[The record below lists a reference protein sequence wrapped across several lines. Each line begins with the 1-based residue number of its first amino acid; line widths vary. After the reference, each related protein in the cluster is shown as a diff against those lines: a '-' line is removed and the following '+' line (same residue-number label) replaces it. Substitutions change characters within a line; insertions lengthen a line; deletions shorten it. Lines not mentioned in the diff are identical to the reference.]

1 MKLFT
6 FNILLHK
13 VWHVLMNTPLVLEN
27 GIPGMAQ

>member
-13 VWHVLMNTPLVLEN
+13 VWYVLMNAPLVLEN